1 MIEDDLEPL
10 ITKCPN
16 CATRFRVTE
25 NQLAVAAGRVR
36 CGACLTV
43 FEGTD
48 HLLLDEE
55 TAFSTESEA
64 DAALDELLDELSDP
78 EPERSSV
85 VQVDF
90 ENSSTRGG
98 ERSYDAADEFGGP
111 PQIYGGFEEEAEPG
125 LSTES
130 DESEEREGWSGFES
144 GASEGEIDID
154 AEVQP
159 AEQSSV
165 EEVGAEGSGGDAAY
179 EEVDLDGIDLDG
191 IELDRI
197 DVDETDVEEAIGE
210 VGTGDAPS
218 TELPFPDVSEPEE
231 VRDPSDGSTAAEE
244 PAPAEA
250 VDQLD
255 PVLTGE
261 VPVSSPISF
270 APEPRRWWVG
280 VVAAVFVLV
289 LVVQVFYFQFPSW
302 SRDPDLRPVYGLVC
316 NLLGCELPGMRD
328 LRRMS
333 TRNLVV
339 RSHPDLTS
347 ALIVDAVIVNDAD
360 FEQPFPDLELR
371 FTAVGGLLVA
381 GRRFTPAEY
390 LSGSDV
396 DADAMP
402 SDTPVQVS
410 LEIEDPGPD
419 AVNYTLKFR

>member
-1 MIEDDLEPL
+1 
-10 ITKCPN
+10 
-16 CATRFRVTE
+16 
-25 NQLAVAAGRVR
+25 
-36 CGACLTV
+36 V

-48 HLLLDEE
+48 HLLLGEG
-55 TAFSTESEA
+55 TPFSTESEA

-78 EPERSSV
+78 EPERGSV

-90 ENSSTRGG
+90 EKAVGRGDGGSPEAAG
-98 ERSYDAADEFGGP
+98 EFDGP

-125 LSTES
+125 LLPTPE
-130 DESEEREGWSGFES
+130 ESEESEGWSAFES
-144 GASEGEIDID
+144 GVVNTETD
-154 AEVQP
+154 VH
-159 AEQSSV
+159 
-165 EEVGAEGSGGDAAY
+165 AEGQLADVDEGGVEPDAD

-191 IELDRI
+191 IDL
-197 DVDETDVEEAIGE
+197 EEAIGE
-210 VGTGDAPS
+210 IGTEDAAKLEYPDFEASNEEMGDPV
-218 TELPFPDVSEPEE
+218 E
-231 VRDPSDGSTAAEE
+231 GSVLAEE
-244 PAPAEA
+244 LDPATPER
-250 VDQLD
+250 DQLD
-255 PVLTGE
+255 PVLSGE
-261 VPVSSPISF
+261 VPASAPVSF

-289 LVVQVFYFQFPSW
+289 LVGQVFYFQFPSW

-316 NLLGCELPGMRD
+316 NLVGCDLPGMRD
-328 LRRMS
+328 LRKMS

-347 ALIVDAVIVNDAD
+347 ALIVDAVIVNDAE

-396 DADAMP
+396 DAGAMP
-402 SDTPVQVS
+402 RDTPVQVS

>member
-48 HLLLDEE
+48 HLLLDDE
-55 TAFSTESEA
+55 TTFSTESEA

-90 ENSSTRGG
+90 EKASTRGG
-98 ERSYDAADEFGGP
+98 GRAVDTADDGP

-125 LSTES
+125 LSE
-130 DESEEREGWSGFES
+130 ESEDREGWSTLES
-144 GASEGEIDID
+144 AADGEIDID
-154 AEVQP
+154 TGGAGG
-159 AEQSSV
+159 
-165 EEVGAEGSGGDAAY
+165 EETGDEYAAD
-179 EEVDLDGIDLDG
+179 EAVDLDGIDLDG
-191 IELDRI
+191 IDLDGMDI
-197 DVDETDVEEAIGE
+197 DGIDLEEAIGE
-210 VGTGDAPS
+210 IDSEDATRPEQPPRV
-218 TELPFPDVSEPEE
+218 TESAE
-231 VRDPSDGSTAAEE
+231 VLDPVDGSAAAEE
-244 PAPAEA
+244 PAATEA
-250 VDQLD
+250 DDQLD

-261 VPVSSPISF
+261 VPVATPVSF

-280 VVAAVFVLV
+280 AVAAVFALA

-316 NLLGCELPGMRD
+316 NLLGCDLPGMRD

-371 FTAVGGLLVA
+371 FSAVGGLLVA

-402 SDTPVQVS
+402 PDTPVQVS